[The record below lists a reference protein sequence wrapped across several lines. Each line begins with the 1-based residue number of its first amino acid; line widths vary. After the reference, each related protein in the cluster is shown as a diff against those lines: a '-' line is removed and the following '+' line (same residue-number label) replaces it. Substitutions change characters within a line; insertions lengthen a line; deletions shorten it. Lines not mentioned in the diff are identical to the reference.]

1 MREHPFWFKRWIR
14 SADLTAVGRM
24 RCRTWTFAI
33 IATVAII
40 AFLVIAIICTGNE
53 IAMGEAA
60 EFWQQ
65 SGRNQIQNAR
75 YWTLFYQIGIRRLS
89 GKGYGINYD
98 IRLFPPDKL

>member
-1 MREHPFWFKRWIR
+1 M
-14 SADLTAVGRM
+14 
-24 RCRTWTFAI
+24 
-33 IATVAII
+33 
-40 AFLVIAIICTGNE
+40 AIICTGNE

-65 SGRNQIQNAR
+65 SDRNQIQNAR